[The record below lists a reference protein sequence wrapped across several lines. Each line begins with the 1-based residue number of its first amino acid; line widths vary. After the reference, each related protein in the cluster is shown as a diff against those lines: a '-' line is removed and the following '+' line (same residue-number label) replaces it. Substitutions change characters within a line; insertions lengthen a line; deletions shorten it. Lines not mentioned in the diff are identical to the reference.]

1 MNTPLRILVA
11 EDNPG
16 DVELVREAL
25 REHHIDCE
33 LFITSDGG
41 EVQRYIERMGTH
53 EDAPCPDLLLLD
65 LNLPKAHGY
74 EIFQMFRAHERCG
87 KTPII
92 IMTSSS
98 APKDRE
104 RAMELGAARYFRK
117 PSELDEFMKLGIV
130 IRDVAFE
137 RGLFA
142 AA

>member
-1 MNTPLRILVA
+1 MTETLRILVA

-25 REHHIDCE
+25 HEYGVQCGLYVAR
-33 LFITSDGG
+33 DGG
-41 EVQRYIERMGTH
+41 EVERYLERMGKY

-65 LNLPKAHGY
+65 LNLPKAHGF
-74 EIFQMFRAHERCG
+74 EIFQLFRSQVGCAE
-87 KTPII
+87 TPIV

-104 RAMELGAARYFRK
+104 RAAAMGAARYFCK
-117 PSELDEFMKLGIV
+117 PCELAEFLKLGSV
-130 IRDVAFE
+130 VKELVRE
-137 RGLFA
+137 RGLA